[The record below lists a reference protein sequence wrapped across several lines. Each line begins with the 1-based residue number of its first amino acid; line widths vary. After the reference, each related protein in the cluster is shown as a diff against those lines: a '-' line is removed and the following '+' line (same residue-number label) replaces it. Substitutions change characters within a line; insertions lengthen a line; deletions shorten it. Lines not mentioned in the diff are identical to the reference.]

1 MKKVKVKD
9 AGIKINN
16 RWYFK
21 DEEVI
26 IDDNEYEK
34 NKEYLI
40 VLENLKEKNERVI
53 EIVVEDET
61 VDIEQLKSDIEE
73 YVKEYNKNII
83 EDNIDNVGTEGD
95 EPTLKELRMK
105 AMELGIDASRMTNKE
120 NILKK
125 INEVEAPK
133 FGETSKIED
142 TEQVGD

>member
-1 MKKVKVKD
+1 MKKVIIKD
-9 AGIKINN
+9 AGIKLNN

-26 IDDNEYEK
+26 IDNNEYEK

-40 VLENLKEKNERVI
+40 VLENLKEKNERTI

-61 VDIEQLKSDIEE
+61 IDIEQLKSGIEN

-83 EDNIDNVGTEGD
+83 EDSADNDGNAED
-95 EPTLKELRMK
+95 EPSLEELRIK
-105 AMELGIDASRMTNKE
+105 AIELGIDASRMTNKE

-125 INEVEAPK
+125 IKEVEAPK
-133 FGETSKIED
+133 FGETGKNED
-142 TEQVGD
+142 AK